1 MKKKTFVGFLAGII
15 LSMTALGEPSHA
27 IVHQDSYE
35 IPLGQG
41 MQLKKISQVYESGV
55 QNINL
60 VTVDL
65 NNPNVKLDLIFNP
78 NEISKRA
85 KLSDML
91 KSEPNV
97 VAAMNADFF
106 SMANPS
112 FSIGTMVKDGKQIS
126 TPHYQPNQFA
136 TVLVDDAQRASIEYI
151 RSGVTIY
158 NVNKGM
164 TTVAN
169 SINKPNGATKGV
181 IIYTSEYR
189 STTLGVKPTRPNLV
203 EVIVQNGVVT
213 DVRVAQPATVIPS
226 DGYAIIS
233 DPASGRDLAQRF
245 SVGDSVSLQTEITK
259 NFPNT
264 RMAVGGGS
272 LLIKDGRPTSITKT
286 VSGKSQRSAL
296 ATTYDNKVIFMT
308 VDGRG
313 MGGAIGMSEKD
324 VQSFLMAQNVKE
336 AIVFDGGGSTEMIV
350 DSKVENRINS
360 ERPIINAVAAK
371 NIAQKSSPSRIEIL
385 PMRSILV
392 QGQKVPLSVKVF
404 DSNDNLIPG
413 SGVSVSAGSL
423 GGSFDGKNYTFA
435 NGGQGTLV
443 ASYGGASGSLDV
455 EVIGRNDTDPKH
467 RSALTSVSFAVAT
480 DTSAGS
486 DDIMVQAM
494 AEKLVKELEQVPNVI
509 LLGNSGRE
517 VGSGNTVSLS
527 KGSVKTF
534 GNTGFLLLD
543 TSGDSLKYQWDAL
556 KNAVASDIG
565 NLIIMTN
572 SKVNLSGKSLELFQ
586 KIVHEGAKMKN
597 IYIVEKRGSN
607 SSYQEGS
614 VSRISVRDIKNLSDG
629 SLSDI
634 KYLVFQEENGVLYY
648 SFKSLAQ

>member
-1 MKKKTFVGFLAGII
+1 MKRKAFVGFLAGVI
-15 LSMTALGEPSHA
+15 LSMAALKSSYA
-27 IVHQDSYE
+27 IIHQDSYE

-91 KSEPNV
+91 KREPNV
-97 VAAMNADFF
+97 VAAINADFF

-136 TVLVDDAQRASIEYI
+136 TVLVDDAQKASIEYI
-151 RSGVTIY
+151 KSGVTIY
-158 NVNKGM
+158 NINKGM

-181 IIYTSEYR
+181 IIYTAEYR
-189 STTLGVKPTRPNLV
+189 STTFGVKPTRPNLV

-213 DVRVAQPATVIPS
+213 DVRVAQPATVIPP

-245 SVGDSVSLQTEITK
+245 SVGDNVSLQTEITK

-272 LLIKDGRPTSITKT
+272 LLIKDGKPTSITKT

-371 NIAQKSSPSRIEIL
+371 NIAQKGSPSRIEITPL
-385 PMRSILV
+385 RSILI
-392 QGQKVPLSVKVF
+392 QGKKIPLSVKVF
-404 DSNDNLIPG
+404 DSNDNLLSG
-413 SGVSVSAGSL
+413 KGVSVSAGSL

-455 EVIGRNDTDPKH
+455 EVVGRNDTDPKH
-467 RSALTSVSFAVAT
+467 RSTLTSTSFAVAT

-486 DDIMVQAM
+486 EDVMIRAM
-494 AEKLVKELEQVPNVI
+494 AEKLEKELKQVPNVI
-509 LLGNSGRE
+509 LLGNSGRK
-517 VGSGNTVSLS
+517 VGSGNSISLS
-527 KGSVKTF
+527 KANLKTVGS
-534 GNTGFLLLD
+534 TGFLLLD

-556 KNAVASDIG
+556 RNATSS
-565 NLIIMTN
+565 NLNNLVIMTN
-572 SKVNLSGKSLELFQ
+572 SKINLSGKSLEVFQ
-586 KIVHEGAKMKN
+586 NIVHEAAKTKN

-614 VSRISVRDIKNLSDG
+614 ISRISVRDIKNLSDG

-634 KYLVFQEENGVLYY
+634 KYLAFQEENGVLYY
-648 SFKSLAQ
+648 SFKSLAK